1 MTNGHRNADIKE
13 LVRAGAGELKADLV
27 ITNGSLVN
35 VATAEIYPADVA
47 IFGAT
52 IVAVGDVSP
61 HTGDGTRVVDAA
73 GRYLTPGLIDGH
85 LHMEC
90 SKLSVTSLAKL
101 LVPLG
106 TTSVISG
113 LDQILVVAGLRG
125 VREFLDEAE
134 ATALKVFWGAPCKT
148 PYTIPTSTV
157 GYYFGPEDHHVS
169 QQWPECIGV
178 WETVREFVQEE
189 DAAVLAAIQIARQ
202 NRLLVFGC
210 APMSRGLALS
220 SYLSAGI
227 RLDHE
232 SYDAAESLEKL
243 RNGMF
248 LGIRESSFAHFLK
261 ENIQV
266 ITRDVPAAAR
276 RVSFCTDDVSASDI
290 LERGHLDNLIR
301 MAVDEGVDPVVAVQM
316 ATINCAEAYRIDDR
330 IGSIAPGRIA
340 DILIVDDLDDFKVH
354 QVITNGRLVAQDG
367 ALIDRQQPP
376 PRTALLTG
384 PFPVAPV
391 APDDLVVHTD
401 TQAGRVNVLAI
412 GMTERIFVRK
422 RRDVELRAENGVVL
436 PDTDQDVLYVTVVER
451 YGRTS
456 NRPVA
461 FISGFGLRSGALA
474 TSSAPDDNNIVCVG
488 TTSED
493 MAVAINRIADEG
505 GGQAVAVDGQVVD
518 FLELPIGGIVADL
531 EPAEMARREERLEA
545 SARRLGCA
553 LDRPFMYMSFLP
565 ITAIPEY
572 AITDIGAIDVV
583 NMRRFEPVLGPA

>member
-1 MTNGHRNADIKE
+1 VTNGHPDIKA

-27 ITNGSLVN
+27 ITDGRLVN

-47 IFGAT
+47 VLGAT
-52 IVAVGDVSP
+52 VVAVGDVAP
-61 HTGDGTRVVDAA
+61 HTGSSTRVLDAG

-85 LHMEC
+85 QHVEC
-90 SKLSVTSLAKL
+90 SKLSITSLAKL

-106 TTSVISG
+106 TTSVVSG
-113 LDQILVVAGLRG
+113 LDQILVVAGLGG
-125 VREFLDEAE
+125 VRAFLEEAK

-157 GYYFGPEDHHVS
+157 GYNFGPEDHQVA
-169 QQWPECIGV
+169 QQWPECVGV

-189 DAAVLAAIQIARQ
+189 DEAVLAAIQLARR
-202 NRLLVFGC
+202 NRLPVLGC
-210 APMSRGLALS
+210 APMARGLDLS

-227 RLDHE
+227 RFDHE
-232 SYDAAESLEKL
+232 SYDAAECLEKL

-261 ENIQV
+261 QNLPV

-276 RVSFCTDDVSASDI
+276 RVSFCTDDLAASDV
-290 LERGHLDNLIR
+290 LERGHLDNMIR
-301 MAVDEGVDPVVAVQM
+301 MTVEEGLDPVVAVQM

-330 IGSIAPGRIA
+330 VGLIAPGRIA
-340 DILIVDDLDDFKVH
+340 DILIVDDLEPFSVH
-354 QVITNGRLVAQDG
+354 QVIANGELVAQDG
-367 ALIDRQQPP
+367 ALVRHQAPP

-384 PFPVAPV
+384 SFPLDRV
-391 APDDLVVHTD
+391 APDELVVRTD
-401 TQAGRVNVLAI
+401 SKADRVSVLAI
-412 GMTERIFVRK
+412 DMTERIFVRR
-422 RRDVELRAENGVVL
+422 RRDVVLGAENGVVP
-436 PDTDQDVLYVTVVER
+436 PDPDQDVLYVTVVER

-474 TSSAPDDNNIVCVG
+474 TSTAPDDNNIVCVG
-488 TTSED
+488 TASED
-493 MAVAINRIADEG
+493 MALAINHIAEKG
-505 GGQAVAVDGQVVD
+505 GGQAVAVDGQVIE

-531 EPAEMARREERLEA
+531 EPEEMAEREERLEA
-545 SARRLGCA
+545 AARRLGCR
-553 LDRPFMYMSFLP
+553 LERPFNYMYFLP

-572 AITDIGAIDVV
+572 AMTDLGAIDVA
-583 NMRRFEPVLGPA
+583 NRRRFEPVLGPA

>member
-1 MTNGHRNADIKE
+1 MNNGHRNADINQ

-227 RLDHE
+227 R
-232 SYDAAESLEKL
+232 
-243 RNGMF
+243 
-248 LGIRESSFAHFLK
+248 
-261 ENIQV
+261 
-266 ITRDVPAAAR
+266 
-276 RVSFCTDDVSASDI
+276 TDDVSASDV

-316 ATINCAEAYRIDDR
+316 ATINCAEAYRVDDR

-340 DILIVDDLDDFKVH
+340 DILIVDNLDDFKVH

-367 ALIDRQQPP
+367 ALIDQLQPP

-461 FISGFGLRSGALA
+461 FISGFGLQSGALA

-545 SARRLGCA
+545 AARRLGCA